1 MRLSDNPSTTPL
13 LCVVMLA
20 GRDACIFLGERM
32 KNQQIEKVRKG
43 IRASQRMLGI
53 TNKRINEGRYELAE
67 ANLRGEVQY

>member
-1 MRLSDNPSTTPL
+1 
-13 LCVVMLA
+13 
-20 GRDACIFLGERM
+20 M

-67 ANLRGEVQY
+67 ANLRGEVAILSH